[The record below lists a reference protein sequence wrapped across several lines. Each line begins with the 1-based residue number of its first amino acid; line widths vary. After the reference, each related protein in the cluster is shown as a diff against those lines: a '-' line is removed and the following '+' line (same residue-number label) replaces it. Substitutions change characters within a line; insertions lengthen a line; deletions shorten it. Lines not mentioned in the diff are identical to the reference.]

1 MEKKWLAWAKQ
12 LQSIAQAGLT
22 YSTNKYDRERFEQ
35 IREMSVDIL
44 NNYTDAGAEKIRDL
58 FCFETGYQTP
68 KVDVRG
74 AIFRQD
80 AILLVKESIDGCWS
94 MPGGWAD
101 IGLSVK
107 ENIEKEA
114 REEAGLH
121 VVAKKLVGVFD
132 WVKNVDL
139 PNPFAIYKTVMLCD
153 VIDGAFQK
161 NIETEDAR
169 YFDLDHLPELSRG
182 RTTET
187 LIKLCYKASQDNAF
201 VPIID

>member
-44 NNYTDAGAEKIRDL
+44 NNYTDAGEEKIRDL

-80 AILLVKESIDGCWS
+80 TILLVKESIDGCWS

-121 VVAKKLVGVFD
+121 VVAKNWSAYSTGQKMLICPIL
-132 WVKNVDL
+132 L
-139 PNPFAIYKTVMLCD
+139 PFTKPLCCVMSLM
-153 VIDGAFQK
+153 V
-161 NIETEDAR
+161 
-169 YFDLDHLPELSRG
+169 HSRRISRLKMLG
-182 RTTET
+182 I
-187 LIKLCYKASQDNAF
+187 LI
-201 VPIID
+201 

>member
-1 MEKKWLAWAKQ
+1 MEKEWLTWAKQ

-22 YSTNKYDRERFEQ
+22 YSENKYDLERFEQ
-35 IREMSVDIL
+35 IRDLSVDIL
-44 NNYTDAGAEKIRDL
+44 NNYTDAGEEKIRNL
-58 FCFETGYQTP
+58 FCSETGYQTP

-74 AIFRQD
+74 AIFKQD
-80 AILLVKESIDGCWS
+80 TILLVKESIDGCWS

-101 IGLSVK
+101 IGLSIK

-121 VVAKKLVGVFD
+121 VIAKKLVGVFD

-153 VIDGAFQK
+153 VIDGEFQK

-169 YFDLDHLPELSRG
+169 YFELDHLPELSKG
-182 RTTET
+182 RTTEA
-187 LIKLCYKASQDNAF
+187 LIKICYQASQDNAF
-201 VPIID
+201 IPIID